1 MSVKLCIYLII
12 INITAFLLYGID
24 KKKAVNNKWRI
35 KESTLIG
42 IAIIG
47 GALGAYA
54 GMCFFHHKTRKPLF
68 KYGIPLIIILSVLI
82 SFLLLVL

>member
-54 GMCFFHHKTRKPLF
+54 GMYFFHHKTRKPLF

>member
-1 MSVKLCIYLII
+1 MSVKICIYLII

-54 GMCFFHHKTRKPLF
+54 GMRFFHHKTRKPLF
-68 KYGIPLIIILSVLI
+68 KYGIPLIFILSVLI